1 MKQKFKMAASAAVCL
16 AVLLSMTACGG
27 GSSDSSAPADSEVPA
42 EAPGS
47 YDTDDEPDY
56 EIPGSSGSYD
66 TDDEPDYGIPSSS
79 GSYGT
84 DDEPTYEDP
93 ITGET
98 YTQEEMEDFVE
109 GLSKGFESGEWDSE
123 NGFYQP

>member
-1 MKQKFKMAASAAVCL
+1 MKQRFKL
-16 AVLLSMTACGG
+16 AVSTVVCFAVMLSMTACGG
-27 GSSDSSAPADSEVPA
+27 GSGDSGVPSDSDAPS
-42 EAPGS
+42 S
-47 YDTDDEPDY
+47 YDTDEKPAY
-56 EIPGSSGSYD
+56 GSPSSSGSYD
-66 TDDEPDYGIPSSS
+66 TDGESDYGSPSGSSSS
-79 GSYGT
+79 GSYDT